1 MTSPSASLRARAA
14 AFAMAGLAFGL
25 AFAGVARA
33 DPHQVKQ
40 RDITIA
46 SRIVRASIPGS
57 PNSAAYMV
65 IANTGAQPDALVA
78 ARCACAAKVE
88 IHQSE
93 MQRGVS
99 MMMAT
104 GPVVI
109 PAHGQVVFHPNGY
122 HLMLTGLKEPLRDR
136 GQQLITLVF
145 KRAGAV
151 TASFR
156 ISARVDLGSEAPMP
170 GMH

>member
-1 MTSPSASLRARAA
+1 MIGRSAMRLASTAALAA
-14 AFAMAGLAFGL
+14 AALIGDAAPAAG
-25 AFAGVARA
+25 A

-40 RDITIA
+40 GDITIA
-46 SRIVRASIPGS
+46 SRIVRASSPRS

-65 IANTGAQPDALVA
+65 IANTGGQPDALVA

-88 IHQSE
+88 LHQSQ
-93 MQRGVS
+93 MQHGVS
-99 MMMAT
+99 MMLPT
-104 GPVVI
+104 GPVLI
-109 PAHGQVVFHPNGY
+109 PPHGQVSFRPNGY

-145 KRAGAV
+145 KRAGPI

-156 ISARVDLGSEAPMP
+156 ISARITLGSEAPMP
-170 GMH
+170 GMGH